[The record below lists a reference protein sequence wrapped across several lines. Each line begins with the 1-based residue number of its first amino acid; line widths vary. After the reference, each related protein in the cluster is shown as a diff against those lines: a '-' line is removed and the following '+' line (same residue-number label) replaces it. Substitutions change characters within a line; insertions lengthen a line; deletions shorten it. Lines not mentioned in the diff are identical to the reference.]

1 MVLVGLAPQ
10 QVGRKFLIPS
20 LMMRNQEVPVEESA
34 QTHPCSEEGP
44 VYHLS
49 RATYRALFVTR
60 QRSTPSLLVP
70 ATLHRF
76 IVIDVAG

>member
-49 RATYRALFVTR
+49 RATYRALFCNLAEVHTELAR
-60 QRSTPSLLVP
+60 
-70 ATLHRF
+70 
-76 IVIDVAG
+76 AGDSSSIYRN

>member
-1 MVLVGLAPQ
+1 MVLVGLALQ

-44 VYHLS
+44 V
-49 RATYRALFVTR
+49 
-60 QRSTPSLLVP
+60 
-70 ATLHRF
+70 
-76 IVIDVAG
+76 